1 MKFFDRVV
9 GWLSTLGLALAASAL
24 LTSLALIVYSVGMR
38 YFLNQPEAWVDEA
51 VGYLLVASVM
61 LAAAAALRD
70 GEHICV
76 DIVTE
81 KLSSRG
87 RRVIAFAGLIA
98 VAVTAALLLFEGYG
112 TVEFSRMVGLRSN
125 GYLALPL
132 WIPQLLIPIGAAL
145 LGLAAIA
152 ALVTPGTRP
161 PAADLETK
169 LTSGID

>member
-1 MKFFDRVV
+1 MRTFDRVV
-9 GWLSTLGLALAASAL
+9 GCLATLGLALAASAL
-24 LTSLALIVYSVGMR
+24 LTSLALIVYSVAMR
-38 YFLNQPEAWVDEA
+38 YFINRPQAWVDEA

-87 RRVIAFAGLIA
+87 RRLIALAGLIA
-98 VAVTAALLLFEGYG
+98 VVVTASLLVFEGYG

-132 WIPQLLIPIGAAL
+132 WIPQLLIPVGAVL
-145 LGLAAIA
+145 LALAAIA
-152 ALVTPGTRP
+152 ALFTPAAQQ
-161 PAADLETK
+161 PAADFETK

>member
-1 MKFFDRVV
+1 MRTFDRVV
-9 GWLSTLGLALAASAL
+9 GWLSMLGLALAASTL

-38 YFLNQPEAWVDEA
+38 YFVNRPEAWVDEA

-87 RRVIAFAGLIA
+87 RRLIALAGLIA
-98 VAVTAALLLFEGYG
+98 VVATAALLVLEGYG

-132 WIPQLLIPIGAAL
+132 WIPQLLIPIGAVL

-152 ALVTPGTRP
+152 ALFTPP
-161 PAADLETK
+161 AKQPAADFEAK

>member
-1 MKFFDRVV
+1 MKLFDRLVA
-9 GWLSTLGLALAASAL
+9 WLATLGLALAAIAL
-24 LTSLALIVYSVGMR
+24 LTSLALIVYSVAMR
-38 YFLNQPEAWVDEA
+38 YFVNQPQAWIDEA

-76 DIVTE
+76 DIITE
-81 KLSSRG
+81 KLSSKGQRL
-87 RRVIAFAGLIA
+87 IAFAGTIA
-98 VAVTAALLLFEGYG
+98 VAVAAALVLVEGYG

-132 WIPQLLIPIGAAL
+132 WVPQLLIPIGAAL

-152 ALVTPGTRP
+152 ALIEPRRP
-161 PAADLETK
+161 PAPDLETK

>member
-1 MKFFDRVV
+1 MRFFDRIVA
-9 GWLSTLGLALAASAL
+9 WLATLGLALAASAL
-24 LTSLALIVYSVGMR
+24 LASLALIVYSVAMR
-38 YFLNQPEAWVDEA
+38 YFVNRPQAWVDEA

-81 KLSSRG
+81 KLSSTG
-87 RRVIAFAGLIA
+87 RRVIAFAGTIA
-98 VAVTAALLLFEGYG
+98 VGVTAALLVVEGYG
-112 TVEFSRMVGLRSN
+112 TVEFSRMVDLRSN

-132 WIPQLLIPIGAAL
+132 WVPQLLIPIGAAL

-152 ALVTPGTRP
+152 ALIEPRTRP
-161 PAADLETK
+161 APDLETK

>member
-1 MKFFDRVV
+1 
-9 GWLSTLGLALAASAL
+9 
-24 LTSLALIVYSVGMR
+24 
-38 YFLNQPEAWVDEA
+38 YFVNRPQPWVDEA

-81 KLSSRG
+81 KLPSRG
-87 RRVIAFAGLIA
+87 QRVIAFAGVLA
-98 VAVTAALLLFEGYG
+98 VAVTAALFVVEGYG
-112 TVEFSRMVGLRSN
+112 TVAFSRMVDLRSN

-132 WIPQLLIPIGAAL
+132 WIPQLLIPIGAAV

-152 ALVTPGTRP
+152 ALIQPRRP
-161 PAADLETK
+161 PVPNLETK
-169 LTSGID
+169 LASG

>member
-1 MKFFDRVV
+1 MFDRVV
-9 GWLSTLGLALAASAL
+9 AWLATLGLGLAASAL

-38 YFLNQPEAWVDEA
+38 YFLNRPQAWVDEA

-87 RRVIAFAGLIA
+87 RRVVALAGLMA
-98 VAVTAALLLFEGYG
+98 VAVTAALLTFEGYG
-112 TVEFSRMVGLRSN
+112 TVEFSSMVDLRSN

-132 WIPQLLIPIGAAL
+132 WIPQLLIPIGAVL

-152 ALVTPGTRP
+152 ALFLPSVQRS
-161 PAADLETK
+161 AADFETK

>member
-1 MKFFDRVV
+1 MKLFDRVIA
-9 GWLSTLGLALAASAL
+9 WLATLGLALAATAL

-38 YFLNQPEAWVDEA
+38 YFINRPEPWVDEA

-87 RRVIAFAGLIA
+87 RSVIALGGLIA
-98 VAVTAALLLFEGYG
+98 VVVTAALLVFEGYG
-112 TVEFSRMVGLRSN
+112 TVEFSLMVGLRSN

-132 WIPQLLIPIGAAL
+132 WIPQLLIPIGAAS
-145 LGLAAIA
+145 LGLA
-152 ALVTPGTRP
+152 
-161 PAADLETK
+161 
-169 LTSGID
+169 

>member
-1 MKFFDRVV
+1 MRRFDRVV
-9 GWLSTLGLALAASAL
+9 AWLAKLGLALASTAL
-24 LTSLALIVYSVGMR
+24 LTSLALIVYSVAMR
-38 YFLNQPEAWVDEA
+38 YFINRPQAWIDEA

-61 LAAAAALRD
+61 LAAGAALRD

-81 KLSSRG
+81 KLSPRG
-87 RRVIAFAGLIA
+87 RHGIVLVGLVA
-98 VAVTAALLLFEGYG
+98 VAVTAGLLVFEGYG

-132 WIPQLLIPIGAAL
+132 WIPQLLIPIGAAV

-152 ALVTPGTRP
+152 ALIEPRRP
-161 PAADLETK
+161 PAPNLETK

>member
-1 MKFFDRVV
+1 MRMFDRVV
-9 GWLSTLGLALAASAL
+9 AWLATLGLALAASTL

-38 YFLNQPEAWVDEA
+38 YFLNKPEAWVDEA

-87 RRVIAFAGLIA
+87 RRVIVFAGLIA
-98 VAVTAALLLFEGYG
+98 VAVTAALLVFEGYG

-152 ALVTPGTRP
+152 ALVTPGARP

>member
-1 MKFFDRVV
+1 MRIFDRLVA
-9 GWLSTLGLALAASAL
+9 WLAMLGLALAASAL
-24 LTSLALIVYSVGMR
+24 LASLTLIVYSVGMR
-38 YFLNQPEAWVDEA
+38 YFLNRPQAWVDEA

-87 RRVIAFAGLIA
+87 RRVIGFAGLIA
-98 VAVTAALLLFEGYG
+98 VAVTAALLVFEGYG

-132 WIPQLLIPIGAAL
+132 WIPQLLIPIGAAV
-145 LGLAAIA
+145 LGLAALA
-152 ALVTPGTRP
+152 ALVTPGLRP
-161 PAADLETK
+161 PPADLETK

>member
-1 MKFFDRVV
+1 MKLFDRVV
-9 GWLSTLGLALAASAL
+9 AWLATLGLALAASAL

-38 YFLNQPEAWVDEA
+38 YFINRPEAWVDEA

-70 GEHICV
+70 DEHICV

-87 RRVIAFAGLIA
+87 RRVIALAGLIA
-98 VAVTAALLLFEGYG
+98 VVVTAALLVFEGYG

-152 ALVTPGTRP
+152 ALVEPRAP
-161 PAADLETK
+161 PTDLETK

>member
-1 MKFFDRVV
+1 MRMFDRIVA
-9 GWLSTLGLALAASAL
+9 WLATLGLALAASAL

-38 YFLNQPEAWVDEA
+38 YFVNQPQAWVDEA

-61 LAAAAALRD
+61 LAGAAALRD

-87 RRVIAFAGLIA
+87 RRIIAFAGLIA
-98 VAVTAALLLFEGYG
+98 VAITAALLVFEGYG
-112 TVEFSRMVGLRSN
+112 TVAFSHMVGLRSN

-152 ALVTPGTRP
+152 ALIEPHRP
-161 PAADLETK
+161 PAPDFETK

>member
-1 MKFFDRVV
+1 MKLFDRIVA
-9 GWLSTLGLALAASAL
+9 WLATLGLALAAIAL
-24 LTSLALIVYSVGMR
+24 LTSLALIVYSVAMR
-38 YFLNQPEAWVDEA
+38 YFVNQPQAWIDEA

-98 VAVTAALLLFEGYG
+98 VAVTAALLVFEGYG
-112 TVEFSRMVGLRSN
+112 TVAFSRMVGLRSN

-132 WIPQLLIPIGAAL
+132 WIPQLLIPVGAAL

-152 ALVTPGTRP
+152 ALSTPGVHP
-161 PAADLETK
+161 PA
-169 LTSGID
+169 